1 MLLYMLLILGHWI
14 STTGTMKSYN
24 TYHMFSYFAF
34 SAEHPA
40 GLKTKFVKGRMKLV
54 VGSVCI

>member
-24 TYHMFSYFAF
+24 TYHMFSCLAF
-34 SAEHPA
+34 SVEHLA
-40 GLKTKFVKGRMKLV
+40 GLKTKFVKERMKLV
-54 VGSVCI
+54 EGSVGI